1 MDFLKQKNIKTTR
14 EFLKRNSTKEME
26 NREGFTLVGLMGGNL
41 RVKDTPTNCL
51 THGESM
57 VGSGGGPGKAG
68 TARPD

>member
-1 MDFLKQKNIKTTR
+1 
-14 EFLKRNSTKEME
+14 
-26 NREGFTLVGLMGGNL
+26 MGGN
-41 RVKDTPTNCL
+41 RRFWGQEKKPPKRL